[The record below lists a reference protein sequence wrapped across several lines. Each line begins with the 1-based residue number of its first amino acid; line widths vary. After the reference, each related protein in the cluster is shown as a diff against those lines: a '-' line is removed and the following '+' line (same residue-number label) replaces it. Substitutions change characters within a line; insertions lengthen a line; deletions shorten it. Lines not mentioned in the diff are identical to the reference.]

1 MRLSRPAVE
10 ARESLIRQIG
20 NTAEQVEKPYK
31 LYFGESDMTTPEF
44 ICQAATEAMKAGHTF
59 YTPTAGFLDLRKAI
73 VNRPDHQFVQAFTE
87 NLMTYALGRSLD
99 YRDMPTIRRIVRESA
114 ADNYRFRSIV
124 LGVVSSDAFRKRE
137 AEDHEPAPVKPP
149 VSSASANGGPVVS
162 DRPQRGV
169 Q

>member
-31 LYFGESDMTTPEF
+31 LYFGESDMQTPEF

-73 VNRPDHQFVQAFTE
+73 VEKF
-87 NLMTYALGRSLD
+87 
-99 YRDMPTIRRIVRESA
+99 
-114 ADNYRFRSIV
+114 
-124 LGVVSSDAFRKRE
+124 
-137 AEDHEPAPVKPP
+137 
-149 VSSASANGGPVVS
+149 
-162 DRPQRGV
+162 
-169 Q
+169 